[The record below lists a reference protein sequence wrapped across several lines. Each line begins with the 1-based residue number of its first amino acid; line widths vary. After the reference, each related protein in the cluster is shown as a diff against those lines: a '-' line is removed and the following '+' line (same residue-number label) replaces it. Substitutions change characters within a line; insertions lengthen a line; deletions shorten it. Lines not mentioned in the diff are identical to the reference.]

1 MTGHPIAGQSR
12 PRSVAVIG
20 AGPAGLVAASRLHRA
35 GVDVVVFEKSRGVGG
50 RAATRRTHENL
61 AFDHGA
67 QYVTARGA
75 SFAAFLAE
83 TQASG
88 STARWDPV
96 VDPPRARVA
105 DGSADGTPDA
115 TASPWYVGTPGMSSL
130 FRPLADEVTVRHG
143 VTVTRVDP
151 TDRGIWLTAT
161 DSECGSRRIGAFDAA
176 IVAIPAPQASTIA
189 GHLPDVSETL
199 ASVVITPCWALMVA
213 FDGYPLLPAEVF
225 RRGDGPIA
233 WIARDASKPGRSN
246 ASTTFVVHATPEW
259 SRDHLDE
266 APGAVIAHLL
276 AALANVVGT
285 TFSTPTYVAA
295 HRWRYAQTAVP
306 LGAPFVE
313 ASEGRVLIGGDW
325 TSGARV
331 EAAWNSGEAMANHL
345 LHGGSVAAA

>member
-1 MTGHPIAGQSR
+1 M
-12 PRSVAVIG
+12 IG

-50 RAATRRTHENL
+50 RAATRRTRENL

-83 TQASG
+83 TQTSG
-88 STARWDPV
+88 LAARWDPV

-105 DGSADGTPDA
+105 GGSADPTPSA
-115 TASPWYVGTPGMSSL
+115 TASRWYVGTPGMSSL
-130 FRPLADEVTVRHG
+130 FRSLADQVTVRHG
-143 VTVTRVDP
+143 VTVTQVDP
-151 TDRGIWLTAT
+151 TDRGIWLDAT
-161 DSECGSRRIGAFDAA
+161 DSERGSRRIGTFDAA

-189 GHLPDVSETL
+189 GHLPGVSETL

-225 RRGDGPIA
+225 RRADGPIA
-233 WIARDASKPGRSN
+233 WVARDASKPGRSN
-246 ASTTFVVHATPEW
+246 DLTTLVVHATPEW

-266 APGAVIAHLL
+266 APDAVTAHLL
-276 AALANVVGT
+276 TALASVVGAT
-285 TFSTPTYVAA
+285 LSIPTFAAA

-306 LGAPFVE
+306 LGAPFIE
-313 ASEGRVLIGGDW
+313 AAEGRVLVGGDW

-331 EAAWNSGEAMANHL
+331 EAAWDSGEAMANQL